1 METKDIARI
10 IEKVVRLIVVKDLS
24 SLYDSDAEKAYEV
37 DDLLSAI
44 IEYPDELQ
52 LAPEFHNYLD
62 FRFYFED
69 NSSLQVEFE
78 IWANDEPSDLTLIL
92 SLRDCDGNLTYSL
105 RDLRVM

>member
-24 SLYDSDAEKAYEV
+24 SLYDGDTEKAYAV
-37 DDLLSAI
+37 NDLLSAI
-44 IEYPDELQ
+44 IEYPDKLQ

-62 FRFYFED
+62 FRFYLED
-69 NSSLQVEFE
+69 ESNLQVEFE

-92 SLRDCDGNLTYSL
+92 SLRDCDGNLSYSL